1 MKTALISTILFLLSF
16 VATAQMAE
24 PVKWSFKAEK
34 ISNNDYKVTLTASI
48 EEGWYVYSQ
57 DLPNKG
63 PIPTQIKFDKNPQII
78 LDGKTVEMGTKK
90 EDFDQNFNMTVTKLV
105 GQTNYFQKVVRV
117 GDAKEVKGSLFFMTC
132 NGQVCMPPKKV
143 DFNISL
149 N

>member
-1 MKTALISTILFLLSF
+1 MKTAFISCILFLCSF
-16 VATAQMAE
+16 VAQAQLAE

-34 ISNNDYKVTLTASI
+34 VNGNDYKVTLTASI

-57 DLPNKG
+57 DLPSKG
-63 PIPTQIKFDKNPQII
+63 PIPTQIKFEKNPQII
-78 LDGKTVEMGTKK
+78 LEGKTEEVGTKK

-105 GQTNYFQKVVRV
+105 GQTTYFQKVVRM
-117 GDAKEVKGSLFFMTC
+117 GDASVVKGSLFYMTC
-132 NGQVCMPPKKV
+132 NGQVCMPPKRI